1 MLIQPY
7 EETIARNSIQWL
19 LPFDTF
25 SEAAG
30 QSSRCLEPWMSEPE
44 VSVEQHVPII
54 LSSGNTSSIDEI
66 KANLLTLL
74 LQTLQD
80 NYLSEVVLP

>member
-1 MLIQPY
+1 
-7 EETIARNSIQWL
+7 
-19 LPFDTF
+19 
-25 SEAAG
+25 
-30 QSSRCLEPWMSEPE
+30 MSEPE
-44 VSVEQHVPII
+44 VSVEQQATII

-80 NYLSEVVLP
+80 NYLSEVILP

>member
-1 MLIQPY
+1 
-7 EETIARNSIQWL
+7 
-19 LPFDTF
+19 
-25 SEAAG
+25 
-30 QSSRCLEPWMSEPE
+30 MSEPE